1 MASCFTHNAWMLKP
15 GGLQVLG
22 IFREGERAATLGI
35 DQHVDGEQCA
45 FAGLGAARLHD
56 HVADG
61 DPPARHKRPEH
72 LGEQLAVVPP

>member
-1 MASCFTHNAWMLKP
+1 MLKP

-22 IFREGERAATLGI
+22 IFREGERAAALSV

-45 FAGLGAARLHD
+45 FAGPRAAGLHD

-61 DPPARHKRPEH
+61 DPPARHKAAYT
-72 LGEQLAVVPP
+72 LANSSRLCRREC